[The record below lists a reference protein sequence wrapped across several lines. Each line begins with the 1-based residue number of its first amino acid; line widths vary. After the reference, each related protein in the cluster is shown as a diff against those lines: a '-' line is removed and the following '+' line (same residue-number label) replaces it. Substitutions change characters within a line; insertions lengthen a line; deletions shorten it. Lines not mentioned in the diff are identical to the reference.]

1 MALRQ
6 QPWSGTRHVID
17 PELTMTRSI
26 GNIALYSASLA
37 GLLLLSACGKN
48 EPATPASTP
57 PPASSAAKT
66 LAPAPATSGAAMPA
80 PSSTA
85 PAHSST
91 SASVT
96 PAAAPMATAP
106 AETPLTVAKL
116 TLGNDVNA
124 QHQVTRAS
132 SSFAPDNKMIYASV
146 TTEGRS
152 GGATLN
158 AKWSY
163 LEGQGQL
170 VSNISQSIATDGPAV
185 TTFKVQNPDLWPEG
199 KYRVEISLDGKPV
212 TKQDFDI
219 KKS

>member
-1 MALRQ
+1 
-6 QPWSGTRHVID
+6 
-17 PELTMTRSI
+17 MTRFIRST
-26 GNIALYSASLA
+26 ALYSASLA

-48 EPATPASTP
+48 EPAPA
-57 PPASSAAKT
+57 
-66 LAPAPATSGAAMPA
+66 ATPA

-85 PAHSST
+85 ATAASAPVAASTAAVPVTNSTAASVAPAAT
-91 SASVT
+91 VATPVAAASAS
-96 PAAAPMATAP
+96 A
-106 AETPLTVAKL
+106 PLTVAKV
-116 TLGNDVNA
+116 TLGSDVNA

-132 SSFAPDNKMIYASV
+132 SSFAPGDKMIYASV
-146 TTEGRS
+146 ATEGSS

-170 VSNISQSIATDGPAV
+170 VSSISQSIATDGPAV

-199 KYRVEISLDGKPV
+199 KYKVEISLDGKSV
-212 TKQDFDI
+212 AKQDFEI

>member
-1 MALRQ
+1 
-6 QPWSGTRHVID
+6 
-17 PELTMTRSI
+17 MTRSI
-26 GNIALYSASLA
+26 RTNALYSASLA
-37 GLLLLSACGKN
+37 GLLLLSACGKS

-57 PPASSAAKT
+57 A
-66 LAPAPATSGAAMPA
+66 ATSTAAAAAMPPPA

-85 PAHSST
+85 PAPVSSST
-91 SASVT
+91 AASAT
-96 PAAAPMATAP
+96 PAAAVAAPVAAAP

-116 TLGNDVNA
+116 TVGSDVNA
-124 QHQVTRAS
+124 QHQVTRAGS
-132 SSFAPDNKMIYASV
+132 SYAPDSKMIYASV
-146 TTEGRS
+146 ATEGRS
-152 GGATLN
+152 GGATIN

-170 VSNISQSIATDGPAV
+170 VSSISQSIATDGPAV

-212 TKQDFDI
+212 AKQDFDI

>member
-1 MALRQ
+1 M
-6 QPWSGTRHVID
+6 
-17 PELTMTRSI
+17 
-26 GNIALYSASLA
+26 
-37 GLLLLSACGKN
+37 
-48 EPATPASTP
+48 
-57 PPASSAAKT
+57 
-66 LAPAPATSGAAMPA
+66 
-80 PSSTA
+80 
-85 PAHSST
+85 
-91 SASVT
+91 
-96 PAAAPMATAP
+96 AAAPT
-106 AETPLTVAKL
+106 ETPLTVAKL
-116 TLGNDVNA
+116 TVGNDVNA

-132 SSFAPDNKMIYASV
+132 NSFAPDNKMIYASV